1 MNHFFEK
8 NGRGEGLI
16 QWPWNPLAHANI
28 LWLNRSKVEMSK
40 RVSAQK
46 GYVYTLDRDG
56 RFWETTHF
64 LVDIN
69 FNLLRNLTNI
79 K

>member
-1 MNHFFEK
+1 MAVPP
-8 NGRGEGLI
+8 R
-16 QWPWNPLAHANI
+16 NPLAHANI

-56 RFWETTHF
+56 RFWDDSLF
-64 LVDIN
+64 FVRIN

>member
-1 MNHFFEK
+1 MAVPP
-8 NGRGEGLI
+8 R
-16 QWPWNPLAHANI
+16 NPLAHANI

-46 GYVYTLDRDG
+46 GYVYTLDRDDG

-69 FNLLRNLTNI
+69 SIYFET
-79 K
+79 